1 MIGLFR
7 RFWTFGERIGLSL
20 GKFSRKEARLGEIS
34 FGVVAVSLVLH
45 WFNPVTTPAFSALA
59 FPLLGP
65 ARLWPKLFTPISY
78 GTPALLVCLLGYIG
92 WRAKQQ
98 WMVLGSALLLLLL
111 GATFFLEI
119 TCWEPSWLREAM
131 EGGTDFDRFYS
142 FEVSQSIP
150 DAVRGAPA
158 GDLNQTLDGLS
169 DRINGGISALSS
181 GWYFFMGGALLCF
194 IAGLSRRPGRHEVA
208 GVLCGVFLVGVPV
221 LAVQLWVP
229 WQGEQQIARG
239 VAAANRG
246 DFGEA
251 VSYFRRA
258 IAKDKWNQ
266 LRPDV
271 YEAIGAVFESTGQ
284 RDQPEYHL
292 YRAAQ
297 YVAVMKVYQ
306 ALFEL
311 DQAVPRAEQPLTDVI
326 RKMKSDTAQTY
337 GKDLYLHG
345 QIGQARKQ
353 IEVAI
358 AATPERVSGYYL
370 AAVCCYESSD
380 YALGIDY
387 LNHALERTREA
398 TLTAD
403 LRSTLGDCYFK
414 LGDVDTAR
422 SYYLSS
428 RAADD
433 RKNFRALKS
442 LSEDYYR

>member
-7 RFWTFGERIGLSL
+7 RLWAFGERIGYSL
-20 GKFSRKEARLGEIS
+20 AKFSRKEARLGEIS

-45 WFNPVTTPAFSALA
+45 WFSPVTTPAFSALG
-59 FPLLGP
+59 FPLSGP
-65 ARLWPKLFTPISY
+65 ARLWPKLFTPVSY
-78 GTPALLVCLLGYIG
+78 GVPALLLCLIGYIG
-92 WRAKQQ
+92 WRAKQK
-98 WMVLGSALLLLLL
+98 WIVLGTASLLLLL

-119 TCWEPSWLREAM
+119 TCWQPSWLREAM

-142 FEVSQSIP
+142 FEVTQSIP

-158 GDLNQTLDGLS
+158 GDLNQTIDGLS
-169 DRINGGISALSS
+169 ARINGGISALSS

-194 IAGLSRRPGRHEVA
+194 IAGLSRRPGRNELA
-208 GVLCGVFLVGVPV
+208 GVLCGALIVGVPV
-221 LAVQLWVP
+221 LAIQVWAPLR
-229 WQGEQQIARG
+229 GEQQIARG
-239 VAAANRG
+239 VAAANHG
-246 DFGEA
+246 AFSEA
-251 VSYFRRA
+251 VKHFRRA
-258 IAKDKWNQ
+258 IAEDKWNQ

-271 YEAIGAVFESTGQ
+271 YQAIGAVFEVTGQ

-306 ALFEL
+306 AIFEL
-311 DQAVPRAEQPLTDVI
+311 DQAAMRAELPLTDVI
-326 RKMKSDTAQTY
+326 RKVKSDTAQTY

-345 QIGQARKQ
+345 QIGEARKQ

-358 AATPERVSGYYL
+358 SATPERVSGYYL
-370 AAVCCYESSD
+370 AAVCCYQGSD

-387 LNHALERTREA
+387 LNRALARTKEA